1 MSAREELLAALAYI
15 RIRTGDPNAWQL
27 GLTPQEVTAVVNPAT
42 RSEQLEA
49 ILGKIR
55 QHHHDVLGPS
65 TPFAAPPAD
74 APGPERERGATAD
87 AIAHAEAALAQQ
99 NTASARLDMQVISAI
114 LNAHLKSVEGGQS
127 LTTLQREIEAAV
139 QARSDFDTPAG
150 ARDFQRLLIGKLR
163 DIRAILLDANL
174 DDASKSAMMA
184 AWTSL
189 YDASKGDAPGER
201 DPASTVPAGVATGD
215 DEPDTDWDDALL
227 DAIPSEDPGPQGAPA
242 APMPTI
248 PAAQM
253 PSFPGFG
260 TGSMPGFGTG
270 PGSMGG
276 FGLPLPGLQDGARA
290 EPALRKLD
298 DEGLATS
305 DELDGGS
312 AAERDGDHP
321 EGAPAANPESPDA
334 VPTTVT
340 LPDGET
346 LTAASPE
353 LAAAIQA
360 SVGGVPIADA
370 FRQQG
375 LTIPPPGSPVAE
387 PLDPLRLAPG
397 DIGIFTDRHALAL
410 SPGKA
415 LVDGQIQHI
424 ATVSGPSFLGWNI
437 RLARWHARRRRL
449 SPKHRC
455 PPGRRMRRPPHK
467 RNPPARPVGHDRRQ
481 QIADSIHVVPT
492 RLRGAMRITGRRP
505 TTCAPSHRG
514 MRPSRRAW
522 IRRAGLR

>member
-15 RIRTGDPNAWQL
+15 RVRTGDPNSWQL
-27 GLTPQEVTAVVNPAT
+27 GLTPQEVTAVVSPAT

-55 QHHHDVLGPS
+55 QQHPDLLGPS
-65 TPFAAPPAD
+65 APIAGPPAG
-74 APGPERERGATAD
+74 APGPDRERGATAD

-99 NTASARLDMQVISAI
+99 NTASAQLDMQVISAI

-139 QARSDFDTPAG
+139 QARSDLDTAAG

-189 YDASKGDAPGER
+189 YDASQGDAPDER
-201 DPASTVPAGVATGD
+201 DPVSTVPAGVATGD
-215 DEPDTDWDDALL
+215 DEPDTDWDDSLL
-227 DAIPSEDPGPQGAPA
+227 DAIPSEDPGPTQGAPTAPLPTA
-242 APMPTI
+242 AP
-248 PAAQM
+248 AQM
-253 PSFPGFG
+253 PNLPGFG
-260 TGSMPGFGTG
+260 TGSMPGLGTG
-270 PGSMGG
+270 PGPMGG
-276 FGLPLPGLQDGARA
+276 FGLPLPTLQDGARA

-298 DEGLATS
+298 DEGLSRS

-312 AAERDGDHP
+312 AAEHDEDHP
-321 EGAPAANPESPDA
+321 ESAPVDNPESPDA

-346 LTAASPE
+346 LTAGSPE
-353 LAAAIQA
+353 LAAAIKA

-375 LTIPPPGSPVAE
+375 ITIPPPGSPVTE
-387 PLDPLRLAPG
+387 PLDPLRLVPG

-424 ATVSGPSFLGWNI
+424 ATVSGPNFLGWE
-437 RLARWHARRRRL
+437 H
-449 SPKHRC
+449 
-455 PPGRRMRRPPHK
+455 PPGAMARSTA
-467 RNPPARPVGHDRRQ
+467 PAQTETP
-481 QIADSIHVVPT
+481 APT
-492 RLRGAMRITGRRP
+492 RPADAPATAQEKPAGPPGGA
-505 TTCAPSHRG
+505 
-514 MRPSRRAW
+514 
-522 IRRAGLR
+522 